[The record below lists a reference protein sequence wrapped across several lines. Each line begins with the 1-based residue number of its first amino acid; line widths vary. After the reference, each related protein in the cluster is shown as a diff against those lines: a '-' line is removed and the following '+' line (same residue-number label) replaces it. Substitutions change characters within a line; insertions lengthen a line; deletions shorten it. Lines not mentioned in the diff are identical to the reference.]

1 MLACFNKLDCRLS
14 KIFTVKVSLCGSA
27 CLSANKRF
35 DGSCNSF
42 VFVEEDKTCKLGQ
55 EPLYA
60 EDFKDGGMEIYIK
73 LNQDGSV
80 PVAVDGSYSSWGS
93 WHSCS
98 VTCGGGTRE
107 RSRTYIPPV
116 NGGAEYNLPNGESS
130 LDLGGCNE
138 HYCPI
143 DGVWSDWGSWSC
155 GDLSPT
161 RCCNSLET
169 RKRTCSAM
177 YGGKD
182 CEGSSEE
189 IGHSEEIGP
198 TCGDCDS
205 DDVCLSGTSGTVKRL
220 W

>member
-1 MLACFNKLDCRLS
+1 MLACFNKLDCQLS
-14 KIFTVKVSLCGSA
+14 KILTVKVSLCGSA
-27 CLSANKRF
+27 CLSANRRF

-55 EPLYA
+55 APLYS

-107 RSRTYIPPV
+107 RRRTYIPPV
-116 NGGAEYNLPNGESS
+116 NGGVEYNLPYGESS
-130 LDLGGCNE
+130 LDMGGCNE

-143 DGVWSDWGSWSC
+143 DGVWSDWSYWSC
-155 GDLSPT
+155 KDLSPT

-169 RKRTCSAM
+169 RKRTCRSPM

-182 CEGSSEE
+182 CEGPAEE
-189 IGHSEEIGP
+189 SGQ
-198 TCGDCDS
+198 TCGVCDS

-220 W
+220 WYR

>member
-42 VFVEEDKTCKLGQ
+42 VFVEEDKTCKLG
-55 EPLYA
+55 EAALYA

-143 DGVWSDWGSWSC
+143 DGVWDEWSSWSSCC
-155 GDLSPT
+155 GKCCGGEKT
-161 RCCNSLET
+161 RSRGCT
-169 RKRTCSAM
+169 PPM

-182 CEGSSEE
+182 CEGPSEE
-189 IGHSEEIGP
+189 LGEV
-198 TCGDCDS
+198 CGACGNA
-205 DDVCLSGTSGTVKRL
+205 DVCLTGTSGTVQRL
-220 W
+220 GKTH

>member
-1 MLACFNKLDCRLS
+1 
-14 KIFTVKVSLCGSA
+14 
-27 CLSANKRF
+27 
-35 DGSCNSF
+35 
-42 VFVEEDKTCKLGQ
+42 
-55 EPLYA
+55 
-60 EDFKDGGMEIYIK
+60 MEIYIK

-80 PVAVDGSYSSWGS
+80 PVAVDGTYSSWGS

-143 DGVWSDWGSWSC
+143 DGVWSDWSYWSC
-155 GDLSPT
+155 GD
-161 RCCNSLET
+161 RCCNNLET
-169 RKRTCSAM
+169 RKRTCIGPM

-182 CEGSSEE
+182 CEGPAEE
-189 IGHSEEIGP
+189 
-198 TCGDCDS
+198 
-205 DDVCLSGTSGTVKRL
+205 SGQTSGTVTRL